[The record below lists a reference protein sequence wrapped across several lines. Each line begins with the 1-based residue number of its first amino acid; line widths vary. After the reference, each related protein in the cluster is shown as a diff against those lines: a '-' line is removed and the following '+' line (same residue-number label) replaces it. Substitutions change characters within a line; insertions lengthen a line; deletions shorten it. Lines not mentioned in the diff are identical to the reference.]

1 MRTHRARGNVAP
13 GRCLRASLAVT
24 LVAAQGAVAAHF
36 ALVRHEYCPET
47 GGFIHVHGAVP
58 EHSRSQGTS
67 APGLHRALEED
78 SHPEH
83 CAMAGLRRDVGLPPE
98 SSALQ
103 PFDDGLTLL
112 VADEPWTLPASL
124 RFRLAPKQSP
134 PV

>member
-1 MRTHRARGNVAP
+1 MRTHRARDHVAP
-13 GRCLRASLAVT
+13 GRGLRASLAVA
-24 LVAAQGAVAAHF
+24 LVAAQGALAAHF

-47 GGFIHVHGAVP
+47 GGFVHVHGAVP
-58 EHSRSQGTS
+58 EHSRSQETR

-83 CAMAGLRRDVGLPPE
+83 CAVAGLRRDVGLPPE
-98 SSALQ
+98 ANALLT
-103 PFDDGLTLL
+103 FDDGLMLV
-112 VADEPWTLPASL
+112 VADKPWTLPASL